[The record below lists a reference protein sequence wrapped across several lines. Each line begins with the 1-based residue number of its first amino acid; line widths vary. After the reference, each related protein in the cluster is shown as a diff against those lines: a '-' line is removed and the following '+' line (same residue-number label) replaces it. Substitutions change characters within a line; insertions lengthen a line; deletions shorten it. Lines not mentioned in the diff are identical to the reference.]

1 MNKSK
6 KVSMPLQFSMDGQL
20 KGERVGIPL
29 GDITPEQEMMR
40 EAKMKNSELGSR

>member
-6 KVSMPLQFSMDGQL
+6 KVSMPLQFTVNGQL

-29 GDITPEQEMMR
+29 GEITPEQRIMR
-40 EAKMKNSELGSR
+40 EARTGKSELGSR